1 MPGSQLKLQSLIT
14 AKSDSSS
21 SSSTTTEYKINTRAL
36 QLSIEYLSKSAQ
48 LDPSQNLTWYYLG
61 RALACKGSSREAF
74 ISYKNSVNN
83 PEASSDTWC
92 SIGVLYHQQKQY
104 MDALQAFICAI
115 QLDHTHFAA
124 WLNLGVL
131 YEQDNQMDE
140 ALKCYK
146 TAIRFKLTRGVKAKN
161 NNTNHKKSKENK
173 ILYFKRAII
182 H

>member
-1 MPGSQLKLQSLIT
+1 MPGSQLKLQSNDTLT
-14 AKSDSSS
+14 ALTDYKVNPKS
-21 SSSTTTEYKINTRAL
+21 L
-36 QLSIEYLSKSAQ
+36 QISIDYLSKSAQ

-61 RALACKGSSREAF
+61 RALACKGNSREAF

-92 SIGVLYHQQKQY
+92 SIGVLYHQQKQC

-115 QLDHTHFAA
+115 QLNHKHFSA

-131 YEQDNQMDE
+131 YEQDNQLDE

-146 TAIRFKLTRGVKAKN
+146 TAMRLRIK
-161 NNTNHKKSKENK
+161 KKSNM
-173 ILYFKRAII
+173 IFDMNNRNIGVN
-182 H
+182 

>member
-1 MPGSQLKLQSLIT
+1 MPGSQLKLQSNDTLT
-14 AKSDSSS
+14 ALTDYKVNPKS
-21 SSSTTTEYKINTRAL
+21 L
-36 QLSIEYLSKSAQ
+36 QISIDYLSKSAQ

-61 RALACKGSSREAF
+61 RALACKGNSREAF

-92 SIGVLYHQQKQY
+92 SIGVLYHQQKQC

-115 QLDHTHFAA
+115 QLNHKHFSA

-131 YEQDNQMDE
+131 YEQDNQLDE

-146 TAIRFKLTRGVKAKN
+146 TAMRLRIK
-161 NNTNHKKSKENK
+161 KKSN
-173 ILYFKRAII
+173 I
-182 H
+182 

>member
-1 MPGSQLKLQSLIT
+1 MSLLPGSHLKLQSAAAAPIT
-14 AKSDSSS
+14 KSDPSS
-21 SSSTTTEYKINTRAL
+21 SSSTESKINTRAL

-115 QLDHTHFAA
+115 QLDRAHFAA

-131 YEQDNQMDE
+131 YEQDNQLDE

-146 TAIRFKLTRGVKAKN
+146 TAMRFKLTGGGGGNKAKN
-161 NNTNHKKSKENK
+161 KKSKRN
-173 ILYFKRAII
+173 I
-182 H
+182 